1 MASFLS
7 LAPAL
12 SLFVFFFFLIETH
25 PLSLMNAC
33 GQTSHTWLLS
43 PPLSHSLPWAFFS
56 LVTSCHGFREPL
68 QAKKKKKKTR
78 GIKGGHFGDS
88 WTRLVPVAPC
98 PAPSH
103 CARGDEGRHCVR
115 IRASCVSAHYTGE
128 CRGDG
133 WSKKSE
139 GAK

>member
-12 SLFVFFFFLIETH
+12 SLFVFFFFFLIETH

-43 PPLSHSLPWAFFS
+43 PPLSRSLPWAFFS

-68 QAKKKKKKTR
+68 QAKKKKKK
-78 GIKGGHFGDS
+78 K
-88 WTRLVPVAPC
+88 L
-98 PAPSH
+98 
-103 CARGDEGRHCVR
+103 EGLKAA
-115 IRASCVSAHYTGE
+115 ILGTAGP
-128 CRGDG
+128 G
-133 WSKKSE
+133 WSLLPPVPLPVTVR
-139 GAK
+139 GGTRAGIV